1 MEEEQKEQVKAFN
14 PNYVHTN
21 WKVYKLVFINDDTL
35 EGNIKMYD
43 VLAIKNQ
50 RKKQQ
55 QKNLIKQKMRF

>member
-43 VLAIKNQ
+43 VLAIKN
-50 RKKQQ
+50 
-55 QKNLIKQKMRF
+55 